1 MVKDYDVIII
11 GGGAA
16 GVFAAIN
23 TAKNNP
29 QLSIAILEK
38 TTQLL
43 SKVKVSGGGRCNVT
57 HACFEPKELVKFY
70 PRGNKELLSAFYQ
83 FQPTDTINWFNE
95 RGVELKTE
103 DDGRMFPTTDNSQT
117 IIDCFTKELVNYNI
131 EVLYST
137 KVETIQKIDERF
149 ELQTNQNAFKTKKL
163 LITTGGFNKLEQ
175 YHFITQLGIEVE
187 PPTPSLFTF
196 NLPNNPITELQG
208 IATAAKVKIL
218 GAKFEEQGALL
229 ITHWGMSGPV
239 ILKLSAWASRV
250 LNEKNYEFDF
260 MVNWLLDKKDDDLNE
275 IYQQNKQQYGSK
287 KVINQ
292 FEFGLP
298 KKLAAYLINKAGIS
312 EDDKWA
318 DVSKKQLNKLT
329 EALIRDTYH
338 SSGKTTFKSE
348 FVSCGG
354 VKLNEVNFKTMES
367 KKVPHLYFAGEV
379 LDVDALT
386 GGFNFQAAWSTGWIA
401 ANEIAKN

>member
-1 MVKDYDVIII
+1 MNKNYDVIII

-16 GVFAAIN
+16 GIFAAIN
-23 TAKNNP
+23 IAKINR
-29 QLSIAILEK
+29 QLKIAVLEK

-43 SKVKVSGGGRCNVT
+43 AKVKVSGGGRCNVT
-57 HACFEPKELVKFY
+57 HDCFEPKELVKYY

-83 FQPTDTINWFNE
+83 FQPNDTIEWFYE

-103 DDGRMFPTTDNSQT
+103 IDGRIFPVTDNSQT
-117 IIDCFTKELVNYNI
+117 IIDCFMDELSTYKV
-131 EVLYST
+131 EVIFNT
-137 KVETIQKIDERF
+137 KVESIFKTADEF
-149 ELQTNQNAFKTKKL
+149 EIITNQNTYSSKKVL
-163 LITTGGFNKLEQ
+163 VTTGGFNKLEN
-175 YHFITQLGIEVE
+175 YSFITNLGIEVE

-196 NLPNNPITELQG
+196 NLPNHAITELQG
-208 IATAAKVKIL
+208 IATPAKVKII

-229 ITHWGMSGPV
+229 ITHWGMSGPA

-250 LNEKNYEFDF
+250 LHDKNYEFDF
-260 MVNWLLDKKDDDLNE
+260 MVDWLMDKKDDELNK
-275 IYQQNKQQYGSK
+275 IYHQNKLEFGSR
-287 KVINQ
+287 KVINH

-298 KKLAAYLINKAGIS
+298 KKLSLYLINRAGIS
-312 EDDKWA
+312 DEMKWA

-354 VKLNEVNFKTMES
+354 VKLNEVDFKTMES
-367 KKVPHLYFAGEV
+367 KKVQGLYFAGEV
-379 LDVDALT
+379 LDVDAVT
-386 GGFNFQAAWSTGWIA
+386 GGFNFQAAWTTAWIA
-401 ANEIAKN
+401 AQEIAG

>member
-1 MVKDYDVIII
+1 MMKDYDVIII

-23 TAKNNP
+23 IANINP
-29 QLSIAILEK
+29 ELSIAILEK

-43 SKVKVSGGGRCNVT
+43 SKVKISGGGRCNVT

-117 IIDCFTKELVNYNI
+117 IIDCFTKELVKYNI
-131 EVLYST
+131 DVIYST
-137 KVETIQKIDERF
+137 KVETIQKTEDGF
-149 ELQTNQNAFKTKKL
+149 ELQTNQTSICAKKV
-163 LITTGGFNKLEQ
+163 LITTGGFNKLEN
-175 YHFITQLGIEVE
+175 YNFITELGIEVE
-187 PPTPSLFTF
+187 SPTPSLFTF
-196 NLPNNPITELQG
+196 NLPNNHITELQG
-208 IATAAKVKIL
+208 IATPAKVKIL
-218 GAKFEEQGALL
+218 GTKFEEQGALL

-239 ILKLSAWASRV
+239 ILKLSAWASRT

-260 MVNWLLDKKDDDLNE
+260 MVNWLMDKKDDELNE
-275 IYQQNKQQYGSK
+275 IYNQNKQQYGNR
-287 KVINQ
+287 KVLNQ

-298 KKLAAYLINKAGIS
+298 KKLAAYLINKAGIG

-367 KKVPHLYFAGEV
+367 KKIHNLYFAGEV

-386 GGFNFQAAWSTGWIA
+386 GGFNFQAAWTTGWIA
-401 ANEIAKN
+401 ANEIAR

>member
-1 MVKDYDVIII
+1 MNSNYDVIIV

-16 GVFAAIN
+16 GVFSAIN

-29 QLSIAILEK
+29 QLNIAILEK

-70 PRGNKELLSAFYQ
+70 PRGSKELLGAFYQ
-83 FQPTDTINWFNE
+83 FQPTDTINWFKE
-95 RGVELKTE
+95 RNVELKTE
-103 DDGRMFPTTDNSQT
+103 IDGRMFPVTDNSQT
-117 IIDCFTKELVNYNI
+117 IIDCFTNELTKYNI
-131 EVLYST
+131 DVFYNT
-137 KVETIQKIDERF
+137 KVEHISKNHQKF
-149 ELQTNQNAFKTKKL
+149 ELITNQNSFKTTKL
-163 LITTGGFNKLEQ
+163 LITTGGFNKLEHYQ
-175 YHFITQLGIEVE
+175 FITQLGITIE

-208 IATAAKVKIL
+208 IATPAKVKLL
-218 GAKFEEQGALL
+218 GTKFEEQGALL

-298 KKLAAYLINKAGIS
+298 KKLAAYLINKAGIGD
-312 EDDKWA
+312 DDKWA

-386 GGFNFQAAWSTGWIA
+386 GGFNFQAAWTTGWIA
-401 ANEIAKN
+401 AGEIAK

>member
-1 MVKDYDVIII
+1 MNRDYDVIII

-23 TAKNNP
+23 MAKNNP
-29 QLSIAILEK
+29 QLNIAILEK

-70 PRGNKELLSAFYQ
+70 PRGNKELLSALYQ

-103 DDGRMFPTTDNSQT
+103 ADGRMFPTTDNSQT
-117 IIDCFTKELVNYNI
+117 IIDCFTKELIKFNI

-137 KVETIQKIDERF
+137 KVETIKKTDDGF

-218 GAKFEEQGALL
+218 STKFEEQGALL

-287 KVINQ
+287 KVMNQ

-298 KKLAAYLINKAGIS
+298 KKLAVYLINKAGIGD
-312 EDDKWA
+312 DDKWA

-354 VKLNEVNFKTMES
+354 VKLNEVDFKTMES
-367 KKVPHLYFAGEV
+367 KKTPNLFFAGEV

-386 GGFNFQAAWSTGWIA
+386 GGFNFQAAWTTGWIA
-401 ANEIAKN
+401 AQIIAK